1 MTKEPNMNAKF
12 HRIVPENLVFEKLA
26 SGFQFIEGPI
36 WVAQGEYLIFSD
48 IYGNEM
54 KKWSPKEGLTI
65 FRSPSSKANGNAL
78 DKQGR
83 IVTCEHLNR
92 RVSRTELD
100 GTIVPLASHYDGKK
114 LNSPN
119 DVVIKSDGNIYFT
132 DPPSGIQSDKAGEI
146 RPKEL
151 DFCGVYRV
159 TPDGKELTLLVKDF
173 TKPNGLAFSPDE
185 SLLYINDTIE
195 KHIRVLEVKADGTL
209 GRGRL
214 FAKLP
219 GEKPGVPDGMKV
231 DSEGNVYCTG
241 PGPGVWVFDPAGE
254 HLGTIFPPE
263 KCANI
268 AWGDSDW
275 KSMYVCASTSLYR
288 IRLNIAGIPIP

>member
-1 MTKEPNMNAKF
+1 MDTKF
-12 HRIVPENLVFEKLA
+12 RRIVPENIVFEKLA

-36 WVAQGEYLIFSD
+36 WFVQGDYLIFSD
-48 IYGNEM
+48 VFGNEM
-54 KKWSPKEGLTI
+54 KKWSPTQGLTT

-100 GTIVPLASHYDGKK
+100 GTIVTLASHYEGKK

-132 DPPSGIQSDKAGEI
+132 DPPSGIKSEKAGKI
-146 RPKEL
+146 RPAEL

-159 TPDGKELTLLVKDF
+159 TSDGKELTLLVKDF
-173 TKPNGLAFSPDE
+173 TKPNGLSFSPDE

-195 KHIRVLEVKADGTL
+195 KHIRVFEVKEDGTL

-214 FAKLP
+214 FASLT
-219 GEKPGVPDGMKV
+219 GEQPGVPDGIKV
-231 DSEGNVYCTG
+231 DSEGNVYCSG
-241 PGPGVWVFDPAGE
+241 PGPGIWVFDSSGD
-254 HLGTIFPPE
+254 HLGTILPPE
-263 KCANI
+263 KAANF

-275 KSMYVCASTSLYR
+275 KSMYLCASTSLYR

>member
-1 MTKEPNMNAKF
+1 MNAKF
-12 HRIVPENLVFEKLA
+12 RSIVPENLEFEKLA
-26 SGFQFIEGPI
+26 TGFQFIEGPI
-36 WVAQGEYLIFSD
+36 WVAAGGYLIFSD
-48 IYGNEM
+48 LYGNEM
-54 KKWSPKEGLTI
+54 KKWSPKEGATT
-65 FRSPSSKANGNAL
+65 FRAPSSKANGNAL

-92 RVSRTELD
+92 HLARTERD
-100 GTIVPLASHYDGKK
+100 GTIVSLASHYEGKK

-119 DVVIKSDGNIYFT
+119 DVIIKSDGNIYFT
-132 DPPSGIQSDKAGEI
+132 DPPSGIQSEKAGQI

-185 SLLYINDTIE
+185 SLLYINDTID
-195 KHIRVLEVKADGTL
+195 KLIRVFDVKKDGTL
-209 GRGRL
+209 TNGRL
-214 FAKLP
+214 FAKLD
-219 GEKPGVPDGMKV
+219 EDKPGVPDGMKV

-241 PGPGVWVFDPAGE
+241 PGPGIWVFDPAGE
-254 HLGTIFPPE
+254 HLGTIYPPE
-263 KCANI
+263 KCANF

-275 KSMYVCASTSLYR
+275 KTMYLCASTSLYR
-288 IRLNIAGIPIP
+288 IRLHIPGVPIP

>member
-1 MTKEPNMNAKF
+1 MNAKF

-26 SGFQFIEGPI
+26 SDFQFIEGPI
-36 WVAQGEYLIFSD
+36 WVAQGDYLIFSD

-54 KKWSPKEGLTI
+54 KKWSPSQGLTT

-83 IVTCEHLNR
+83 IITCEHLNR

-100 GTIVPLASHYDGKK
+100 GTIITLASHYEGEK

-132 DPPSGIQSDKAGEI
+132 DPPSGIQSEKAGEI
-146 RPKEL
+146 RPQEL

-159 TPDGKELTLLVKDF
+159 TPDGKKLTPLVKDF

-195 KHIRVLEVKADGTL
+195 KHIRVFEVKVDGTL

-214 FAKLP
+214 FATLP

-241 PGPGVWVFDPAGE
+241 PGPGIWVFDSSGE
-254 HLGTIFPPE
+254 HLGTIFPAE
-263 KCANI
+263 KAANI
-268 AWGDSDW
+268 AWGDGDW
-275 KSMYVCASTSLYR
+275 KSMYICASTSLYR